1 MLTDLL
7 IYAIPALICITV
19 HEVSHGLTAYYLGD
33 PTAKRAGRL
42 SLNPIRHIDWIGLAM
57 LVVFHFGWAKP
68 VPVDMRNFRQPKRD
82 MAITALA
89 GPVSNFLL
97 TLVFLILY
105 GVLYVPLM
113 RSGSAVGYFFLRIL
127 LTTAF
132 LSTSLGIFNLLPVS
146 PLDGS
151 KVLFAFL
158 SDRGYFTLMRYERLG
173 MILMVVLVA
182 TGVLGVPLSRLTSA
196 VFDGMMHVAVWISGL
211 LWG

>member
-68 VPVDMRNFRQPKRD
+68 VPVDMRNFRHPKRD

-105 GVLYVPLM
+105 GALYVPLM
-113 RSGSAVGYFFLRIL
+113 RSGSAVGYFCLRIL

-151 KVLFAFL
+151 KVLFACL

-196 VFDGMMHVAVWISGL
+196 VFDGMMHVAVWVSGL

>member
-68 VPVDMRNFRQPKRD
+68 VPVDMRNFRHPKRD

-146 PLDGS
+146 PLDGRCCLS
-151 KVLFAFL
+151 LFTA
-158 SDRGYFTLMRYERLG
+158 
-173 MILMVVLVA
+173 
-182 TGVLGVPLSRLTSA
+182 
-196 VFDGMMHVAVWISGL
+196 
-211 LWG
+211 